1 MYYYAVMATTIFS
14 RKEIEYL
21 KSQRLA
27 RIATAAMSSS
37 DERGSI
43 QPYVV
48 PVGFDYDGNYF
59 YWDLKLIYIK

>member
-27 RIATAAMSSS
+27 RIATAAATSSS

-43 QPYVV
+43 QPDMV

-59 YWDLKLIYIK
+59 YVVYPYRFQ